1 MDALTCGARARA
13 GALVVTLLGCTSFET
28 FPLEQPPPSMTAGE
42 VTTERP
48 PSSEAPVPA
57 PVTSPPL
64 SPPPQAPAATTP
76 PAITP
81 PGMTPPAMAPPVGP
95 PLSTTVDL
103 EGAAVQAIWAAGD
116 GDGVERD
123 AAAPSAGAAG
133 GPSLWDG
140 QRVKLFGGRNEVL
153 AFQVIVKAREAGVR
167 ALSARLPEL
176 RHAGGAAL
184 PYAPPG

>member
-64 SPPPQAPAATTP
+64 SPPQAPAATTP

-103 EGAAVQAIWAAGD
+103 EG
-116 GDGVERD
+116 
-123 AAAPSAGAAG
+123 
-133 GPSLWDG
+133 
-140 QRVKLFGGRNEVL
+140 
-153 AFQVIVKAREAGVR
+153 
-167 ALSARLPEL
+167 
-176 RHAGGAAL
+176 
-184 PYAPPG
+184 